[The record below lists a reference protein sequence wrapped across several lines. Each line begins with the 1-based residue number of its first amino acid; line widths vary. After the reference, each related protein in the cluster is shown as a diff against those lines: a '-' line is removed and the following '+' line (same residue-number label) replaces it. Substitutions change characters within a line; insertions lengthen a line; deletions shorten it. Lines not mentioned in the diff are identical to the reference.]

1 MLKYDVGIIGAG
13 PAGVFSACRITTNYP
28 KTKIILFD
36 LSRPPGKRKPQ
47 CHGFFGCVP
56 GSDGKLYINDFD
68 QVATIV
74 AGDKIKIAKKWINDI
89 LSNNIDIDINKD
101 TCPNI
106 SIEKKIRK
114 SGFNVKLNNYIQLN
128 PKDIHNI
135 MRYMASILEANI
147 NLVLSFDN
155 EVFSITKKK
164 NGFIV
169 STQNGDIFCKRII
182 ISVGRSG
189 WRWAKKIYEDFN
201 LVVNNNSA
209 KFGIKIETVDTN
221 LKEFNKSN
229 CTIYNEW
236 LELGPLCWNGTVIPE
251 DHTDF
256 SIASFRSNELRW
268 KTDKVSFNLIG
279 NRQFENYGSDQ
290 VNRMGQLTFLLANER
305 ILKEKISTIFSQKSK
320 ISSIEE
326 YDWLPDALNSISSFI
341 PNILSKGY
349 FHIPTMIT
357 LPPKINIAKN
367 LSTDIEGMYV
377 AGESA
382 NIMGILAAMTTGTV
396 VGDSVM
402 K

>member
-13 PAGVFSACRITTNYP
+13 PAGVFATYKIVSNCP
-28 KTKIILFD
+28 ETKIILFD

-56 GSDGKLYINDFD
+56 GSDGKLYLNDFD
-68 QVATIV
+68 QVATITSNY
-74 AGDKIKIAKKWINDI
+74 KTNIAKKWVNNTLRESID
-89 LSNNIDIDINKD
+89 LSINKD
-101 TCPNI
+101 IRPNI
-106 SIEKKIRK
+106 AIEKKINK
-114 SGFNVKLNNYIQLN
+114 LGFAVKLNDYIQLS
-128 PKDIHNI
+128 PKDIHSIMKYMSSVIDMNTNI
-135 MRYMASILEANI
+135 TS
-147 NLVLSFDN
+147 SFDN

-164 NGFIV
+164 GGFIV
-169 STQNGDIFCKRII
+169 SSQNGDIFCKRII
-182 ISVGRSG
+182 ICVGRSG
-189 WRWAKKIYEDFN
+189 WRWAKKIYENFD
-201 LVVNNNSA
+201 LVVNNNAA
-209 KFGIKIETVDTN
+209 KFGIKIETSDTN
-221 LKEFNKSN
+221 LRDFNKSN
-229 CTIYNEW
+229 CTIYNDK
-236 LELGPLCWNGTVIPE
+236 LEVGPLCWNGTVIPE

-279 NRQFENYGSDQ
+279 SRYFENCGSDQ
-290 VNRMGQLTFLLANER
+290 INRIGQLTFLLSNER
-305 ILKEKISTIFSQKSK
+305 ILKEKISTIFSRKSK
-320 ISSIEE
+320 ISFIKE
-326 YDWLPDALNSISSFI
+326 YDWLTDALINISSFV

-382 NIMGILAAMTTGTV
+382 NVVGILAAMTTGTIA
-396 VGDSVM
+396 GNSLS